1 MATKKSKKLSE
12 MTAAELAAA
21 ADDLERE
28 AKDRTRWHETAAS
41 RARRPERES
50 WIEGSTDL
58 VLRASATRRSSS
70 RSSTA
75 RSFDAPSSVTFLPKS
90 SSASSTMTKTQPKSP
105 LLQSRG
111 QDGDDPRRH
120 AATRGANNDGMRRPV
135 PWPRGDP

>member
-1 MATKKSKKLSE
+1 MATKKAKKLSE

-58 VLRASATRRSSS
+58 VSIRFPKRMLRVLRALADAEGIGYQTFIKQILHREILRRAEQRHVSAEELVDKLHHDKDEAQVAVAAI
-70 RSSTA
+70 A
-75 RSFDAPSSVTFLPKS
+75 RS
-90 SSASSTMTKTQPKSP
+90 
-105 LLQSRG
+105 G
-111 QDGDDPRRH
+111 RR
-120 AATRGANNDGMRRPV
+120 
-135 PWPRGDP
+135 

>member
-58 VLRASATRRSSS
+58 VSIRFPKRMLRVLRALADAEGIGYQTFIKQILHREILRRAEQRHVSAEELVGKLHHYKDAAQVAVAAI
-70 RSSTA
+70 A
-75 RSFDAPSSVTFLPKS
+75 RS
-90 SSASSTMTKTQPKSP
+90 
-105 LLQSRG
+105 G
-111 QDGDDPRRH
+111 RR
-120 AATRGANNDGMRRPV
+120 
-135 PWPRGDP
+135 